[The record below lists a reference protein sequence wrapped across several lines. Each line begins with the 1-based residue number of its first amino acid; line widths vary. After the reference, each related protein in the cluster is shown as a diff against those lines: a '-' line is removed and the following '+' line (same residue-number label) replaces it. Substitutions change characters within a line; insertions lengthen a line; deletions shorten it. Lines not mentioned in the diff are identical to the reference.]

1 MEGVILSPGF
11 PGNYPSNMDCS
22 WKIALPVGFGAHI
35 QFLNFS
41 TEPNHDFIEIR
52 NGPYE
57 TSRMMGR
64 FSGSELPSALLSTS
78 HETTVYFH
86 SDHSQNRPGFKLE
99 YQAYELQECPDPE
112 PFANGIV
119 RGAGYNVGQ
128 SVTFEC
134 LPGYQLMGHPVLTCQ
149 HGTNRNWDHPLPRC
163 EVPCGG
169 NITSFNGTVY
179 SPGFPSPYS
188 SSQDCIWLITV
199 PIGHGIRLNLSL
211 LQAEP
216 SGDFITV
223 WDGPQ
228 KTAPQLGAFSRSFAK
243 KTMHSSSNQALL
255 KFHHESAMGG
265 IFAVAFSAYPLT
277 KCPPPTILP
286 NAEVV
291 TENEEFNIG
300 DIVRYRCLPGF
311 TLVGNEILTCKLGT
325 YLQFEGPPPI
335 CEVHCPTNELLTD
348 STGVILSQSYP
359 GSYPQFQVCSWLV
372 RVEPEYNISITVE
385 YFLSEKQY
393 DEFEIFDGPSGQ
405 SPLLKALSGN
415 YSAPLVVTSS
425 SNSVYLRWSSDHAY
439 NRKGFKIRYSD
450 PSCFPPTYTQEGGW
464 PFTPSS

>member
-1 MEGVILSPGF
+1 MLGSFSGTTVPALLNSTSNQLYLHFYSDISVSAAGFHLEYKTVGLSSCPEPAVPSNGVKTGERYLVNDVVSFQCEPGYALQGHAHISCMPGTVRRWNYPPPLCIAQCGGTVEEMEGVILSPGF

-41 TEPNHDFIEIR
+41 TEPNHDYIEIR

-64 FSGSELPSALLSTS
+64 FSGNELPSSLLSTS

-134 LPGYQLMGHPVLTCQ
+134 LPGYQLTGHPVLTCQ
-149 HGTNRNWDHPLPRC
+149 HGTNRNWDHPLPKC

-169 NITSFNGTVY
+169 NITSSNGTVY

-188 SSQDCIWLITV
+188 SSQDCVWLITV
-199 PIGHGIRLNLSL
+199 PIGHGVRLNLSL
-211 LQAEP
+211 LQTEP
-216 SGDFITV
+216 SGDFITI

-228 KTAPQLGAFSRSFAK
+228 QTAPRLGVFTRSMAK
-243 KTMHSSSNQALL
+243 KTVHSSSNQVLL
-255 KFHHESAMGG
+255 KFHHDAATGG
-265 IFAVAFSAYPLT
+265 IFAIAFSDHCRYFNQKSGKLDFIPSSTWGQLCET
-277 KCPPPTILP
+277 LHRSLP
-286 NAEVV
+286 HL
-291 TENEEFNIG
+291 
-300 DIVRYRCLPGF
+300 R
-311 TLVGNEILTCKLGT
+311 
-325 YLQFEGPPPI
+325 
-335 CEVHCPTNELLTD
+335 
-348 STGVILSQSYP
+348 
-359 GSYPQFQVCSWLV
+359 PQFLH
-372 RVEPEYNISITVE
+372 
-385 YFLSEKQY
+385 L
-393 DEFEIFDGPSGQ
+393 
-405 SPLLKALSGN
+405 
-415 YSAPLVVTSS
+415 
-425 SNSVYLRWSSDHAY
+425 
-439 NRKGFKIRYSD
+439 
-450 PSCFPPTYTQEGGW
+450 
-464 PFTPSS
+464 